1 MSRSAHEIA
10 CTGVDDLYAIQ
21 DAFNGVHAIFTVMLK
36 HFPKDST
43 AHAFAQLG
51 IAEVNEWS
59 TTVLQWAE
67 CMDNELTDL
76 AGTAPT
82 NLLVPG
88 PHLEV
93 LQ

>member
-10 CTGVDDLYAIQ
+10 STGVDDLYAIQ
-21 DAFNGVHAIFTVMLK
+21 DAFNGVHAIFTLMLQ

-43 AHAFAQLG
+43 GHAFAQLG
-51 IAEVNEWS
+51 IAEVDDWS
-59 TTVLQWAE
+59 MKVMQWAE

-76 AGTAPT
+76 AGTAPA
-82 NLLVPG
+82 NLLEPG
-88 PHLEV
+88 PNLEV